1 MKILFFSLRW
11 SLRLVKVEEREVE
24 VGEKEIL
31 LLGNPPSEK
40 DNFNNFLPKKLF
52 LYLRLL
58 LTHSLID
65 VFSWL
70 KVKIFQIMLFISKI
84 KRFKSDVVSF
94 QVR

>member
-1 MKILFFSLRW
+1 ME
-11 SLRLVKVEEREVE
+11 LVKIEEREVE

-40 DNFNNFLPKKLF
+40 DNFNTFLHKKSF

-70 KVKIFQIMLFISKI
+70 KVKLFQIMLFISKI